1 MDKYDCIA
9 FCVFWL
15 GFVAMVVAIAI
26 CQPQF

>member
-1 MDKYDCIA
+1 MDKYDCIT

-15 GFVAMVVAIAI
+15 GLVAMIVAFAI

>member
-1 MDKYDCIA
+1 MDKYECIA

-15 GFVAMVVAIAI
+15 GIVAMVVAIAI